1 MNAIPASW
9 KNYELFQNAELKGWM
24 KYKNFFEYTAHIQ
37 LNDSEPYKI
46 KSKMAWVNPRFE
58 LSQNDNVVGQM
69 RMYFNWKNDV
79 SITLPDASA
88 YKIVSKGFFS
98 QRYYL
103 ENQNTGEQIEIKR
116 KYNWKKLSYTYEF
129 ADSNAA
135 HYELLCL
142 MSVYAVNN
150 IDQKVVGIIAISIP
164 LIDLLINRL

>member
-9 KNYELFQNAELKGWM
+9 KNYELFQNAELKGSM
-24 KYKNFFEYTAHIQ
+24 QYKNFFEYSAQIQ
-37 LNDSEPYKI
+37 LNDSVPYKI

-58 LSQNDNVVGQM
+58 LSQNDNDVGQM

-103 ENQNTGEQIEIKR
+103 VNQSTGEQIEIKR

-129 ADSNAA
+129 ADSNSA

-164 LIDLLINRL
+164 LINLLINRL